1 MSDTDP
7 KPTLAELQRSAHE
20 FLKKERWNPA
30 LKVLTLA
37 SQLYPDSADVFSDLA
52 AAERSL
58 GMLDSAI
65 AHYQRAL
72 ELDPKLA
79 FVHNNLGGALA
90 DKGRNRDAIDC
101 YHRAL
106 VLQPRF
112 PAALNNLA
120 KVLLIE
126 NKLQEAQRSLERL
139 FNMTRDFPEA
149 FETLAEL
156 CEKQGDVQT
165 ALNHY
170 ISLAGH
176 YLGGG
181 NPKKA
186 LWAMDACRRLGN
198 RSAGLEANRCVA
210 FLQLNRYEEARD
222 AGRAALQLD
231 PNHANAHVNL
241 GAAYAA
247 VKDYPNAIALQR
259 RATELSPR
267 LTEAYIALGN
277 TLLEAGDA
285 QGALAAH
292 NKALE
297 LDPNSPRAACG
308 LAQAYQ
314 AMKRRDE
321 ALSLYRQAI
330 GLSPN
335 FPEPH
340 VRYGEQL
347 LQLGGLSEGL
357 KELEWRRYLPASSR
371 YLDRYPGTMWAG
383 QDVAGSTVT
392 LYAEDGY
399 SDAIQFIRY
408 ARMLKERGARVIV
421 DAKSALHRLLL
432 AQSYV
437 DSVYDGDDEQPRHDH
452 FASLLSLPHL
462 LGTQFETIP
471 NDVPYLFVP
480 PSTPPPELAAA
491 QGLKVGLVWAGDP
504 NHTADRQRSIP
515 LSTLDMLADI
525 PSVSW
530 FGLQVGP
537 AREQLHTPMR
547 MRITDLSP
555 HIGDFQ
561 DTAQLLQHVDL
572 LLTVDTAAAH
582 LAGAL
587 GRPTWLLLDEQA
599 SWRWLLDRTDS
610 PWYPGMRLFRQ
621 ERAGAWEPLLS
632 RVASEL
638 SALHGPAPQGT
649 DSHQHML
656 G

>member
-37 SQLYPDSADVFSDLA
+37 SQLYPESADVFSDLA
-52 AAERSL
+52 AAERAL
-58 GMLDSAI
+58 GMLDPAI

-72 ELDPKLA
+72 DLDPKLA
-79 FVHNNLGGALA
+79 FVHNNLGSALA

-106 VLQPRF
+106 VLQPRY

-120 KVLLIE
+120 KVLLVE

-139 FNMTRDFPEA
+139 FNMTRDFAEA

-181 NPKKA
+181 KPAKA

-210 FLQLNRYEEARD
+210 FLQLGRFEEARD

-247 VKDYPNAIALQR
+247 LKDYPNAVALQR
-259 RATELSPR
+259 RATELAPR
-267 LTEAYIALGN
+267 LTEAYISLGN

-297 LDPNSPRAACG
+297 LDPNSPRAASG

-321 ALSLYRQAI
+321 ALGLYRQAI
-330 GLSPN
+330 ALSPN

-347 LQLGGLSEGL
+347 LQMGEFSEGL
-357 KELEWRRYLPASSR
+357 KELEWRRYLPEARR
-371 YLDRYPGTMWAG
+371 YLDRYPGSMWSG
-383 QDVAGSTVT
+383 QDVSGATVT
-392 LYAEDGY
+392 LYAEDSY
-399 SDAIQFIRY
+399 SDALQFIRY
-408 ARMLKERGARVIV
+408 ARVLKERGARVIV
-421 DAKSALHRLLL
+421 DAPQTLHRLLL
-432 AQSYV
+432 TQPYV
-437 DSVYDGDDEQPRHDH
+437 DSVYDGDEEQPPHDH

-462 LGTQFETIP
+462 LGASLESIP
-471 NDVPYLFVP
+471 RDVPYMQAPGLGA
-480 PSTPPPELAAA
+480 PPELSAA

-504 NHTADRQRSIP
+504 KYSADRQRSVP
-515 LSTLDMLADI
+515 LTTLDMLADA
-525 PSVSW
+525 PGVSW
-530 FGLQVGP
+530 FSLQVGP
-537 AREQLHTPMR
+537 AREQLHTPLR
-547 MRITDLSP
+547 MRITDLS
-555 HIGDFQ
+555 HHVSDFQ
-561 DTAQLLQHVDL
+561 DTAQLLQHIDL
-572 LLTVDTAAAH
+572 LITVDTATAH

-587 GRPTWLLLDEQA
+587 GRPTWLLLDEQPN
-599 SWRWLLDRTDS
+599 WRWLLDREDS

-632 RVASEL
+632 RVAAEL
-638 SALHGPAPQGT
+638 SGLRGAAPPGAEDRQIAG
-649 DSHQHML
+649 
-656 G
+656 

>member
-58 GMLDSAI
+58 GMLDPAI

-79 FVHNNLGGALA
+79 FVHNNLGSALA

-106 VLQPRF
+106 VLQPRY

-120 KVLLIE
+120 QVLLAE
-126 NKLQEAQRSLERL
+126 NKLAEAQRSLERL

-181 NPKKA
+181 NSKKA

-210 FLQLNRYEEARD
+210 FLQLGRFEEARD

-247 VKDYPNAIALQR
+247 LKDYPNAIALQR

-285 QGALAAH
+285 QGALVAH

-297 LDPNSPRAACG
+297 LDPNSPRAASG

-321 ALSLYRQAI
+321 ALGLYRQAI
-330 GLSPN
+330 ALSPN

-347 LQLGGLSEGL
+347 LQLGHFSEGL
-357 KELEWRRYLPASSR
+357 KELEWRRYLPAASR
-371 YLDRYPGTMWAG
+371 YLDRYPGSMWAG
-383 QDVAGSTVT
+383 QDVAGATVT

-399 SDAIQFIRY
+399 SDALQFIRY
-408 ARMLKERGARVIV
+408 AQVLKERGARVIV
-421 DAKSALHRLLL
+421 DAKTALHRLLL
-432 AQSYV
+432 AQPYV
-437 DSVYDGDDEQPRHDH
+437 DAVYDGDDEQPRHDH

-462 LGTQFETIP
+462 LGTQLETIP
-471 NDVPYLFVP
+471 SQVPYLHVT
-480 PSTPPPELAAA
+480 PSAPPPELGNAA
-491 QGLKVGLVWAGDP
+491 GLKVALVWAGDP
-504 NHTADRQRSIP
+504 GHSADRQRSIP
-515 LSTLDMLADI
+515 LSTLDMLAEI

-530 FGLQVGP
+530 FSLQLGS
-537 AREQLHTPMR
+537 AREQLHTPLR
-547 MRITDLSP
+547 MRITDLSQ
-555 HIGDFQ
+555 HISDFQ

-599 SWRWLLDRTDS
+599 SWRWLLERTDS

-638 SALHGPAPQGT
+638 STAHGPAPQGT
-649 DSHQHML
+649 DSHQHVV